1 MSVRIN
7 GRRYEAAVEPHR
19 LLSDLLREACGLTG
33 TQGEAEI
40 REAAALAAAD
50 INPESDLHAS
60 ADFRHHLAGLLTARG
75 LRRALTPGCP
85 VRDPLRSAQA
95 PARG

>member
-19 LLSDLLREACGLTG
+19 LLSDFLREECGLTG
-33 TQGEAEI
+33 TQGAAEI
-40 REAAALAAAD
+40 RAAAALASAD

-60 ADFRHHLAGLLTARG
+60 AEFRHHLAGVLTARARG
-75 LRRALTPGCP
+75 RALTSGCP

>member
-19 LLSDLLREACGLTG
+19 LLSDFLREACGLTG

-50 INPESDLHAS
+50 INPESDDHGGS
-60 ADFRHHLAGLLTARG
+60 QPGKHLAARRG
-75 LRRALTPGCP
+75 SGAL
-85 VRDPLRSAQA
+85 PLRG
-95 PARG
+95 ARA

>member
-19 LLSDLLREACGLTG
+19 LLSDFLREACGLTG

-40 REAAALAAAD
+40 REAASLAAAD

-60 ADFRHHLAGLLTARG
+60 AEFRRHLASVLTARAF
-75 LRRALTPGCP
+75 RRA
-85 VRDPLRSAQA
+85 VRLALEAA
-95 PARG
+95 P